1 MNKVIAPLLS
11 VIIIMQ
17 GCSLLSGL
25 DTLNPFKE
33 DKGIKAT
40 VQLGKENHN
49 TSTEMKSLAHVAM
62 DSTSTVNNE
71 VDAEVVNQYT
81 EGKDSP
87 WLIWSFAIALA
98 VAIPSPLSY
107 LGQKGRITKLEGTID
122 ELRQDLR
129 RIRREAKNL
138 SVRSREDEDP
148 KETENT

>member
-1 MNKVIAPLLS
+1 MSKIVAPLLS

-25 DTLNPFKE
+25 DALNPFKE
-33 DKGIKAT
+33 DKGIEAT

-49 TSTEMKSLAHVAM
+49 TSTSVKALATLEM

-81 EGKDSP
+81 ESKDSP
-87 WLIWSFAIALA
+87 WLIWAFAIALA

-107 LGQKGRITKLEGTID
+107 IGQRGRIVKLEGTID

-129 RIRREAKNL
+129 RIREEAR
-138 SVRSREDEDP
+138 SIPSRSREDEDP